1 MKVVSLFSGCGGLDL
16 GFKRAGFNVLWANE
30 YDSTIVETYS
40 INHPNT
46 FLETSDIRTI
56 NESMIP
62 DCDGI
67 IGGPPCQAW
76 SEGGKCLGLNDE
88 RGKVFL
94 DYIRIVS
101 CKRPKFFLIENVKG
115 LLSEKHIRT
124 FYSFLSILERAGYIV
139 DYSVLNA
146 ADFKIPQDRV
156 RVFVVGI
163 RKDINR
169 KFLFPKATTESFITL
184 RKAIG
189 DITEQ
194 PKVYLDDFVNQNYT
208 NWLNHDVYTGPYD
221 EKYMSRNRVRSWNE
235 ISFTIQALAKNAPIH
250 PQAPKMVYISPNKR
264 VFVSGK
270 EFLYR
275 RLSIRE
281 CARIQSFPDKFRF
294 IYSDIKN
301 GYKMVGNAVPP
312 RLAYVLA
319 NAILNSCFI

>member
-1 MKVVSLFSGCGGLDL
+1 
-16 GFKRAGFNVLWANE
+16 
-30 YDSTIVETYS
+30 
-40 INHPNT
+40 
-46 FLETSDIRTI
+46 
-56 NESMIP
+56 
-62 DCDGI
+62 
-67 IGGPPCQAW
+67 
-76 SEGGKCLGLNDE
+76 
-88 RGKVFL
+88 
-94 DYIRIVS
+94 
-101 CKRPKFFLIENVKG
+101 
-115 LLSEKHIRT
+115 
-124 FYSFLSILERAGYIV
+124 
-139 DYSVLNA
+139 
-146 ADFKIPQDRV
+146 
-156 RVFVVGI
+156 
-163 RKDINR
+163 
-169 KFLFPKATTESFITL
+169 
-184 RKAIG
+184 
-189 DITEQ
+189 
-194 PKVYLDDFVNQNYT
+194 
-208 NWLNHDVYTGPYD
+208 NHDVYTGPYD